1 MTEQL
6 ANKEEK
12 KEHFQHIKELIHHL
26 HRKKFIEPR
35 SVEAILRGIDRDW
48 KSGALQ
54 NFADEHEK
62 RREKFI
68 KKFKVKGKLT
78 AEMKTAI
85 ERVGRVV
92 LSEDEIKEAK
102 ERFGGANYG
111 WSRYSIAPVVH
122 AEQQASHIQLIR
134 TLPLLDGVA
143 RYGEEIHESA
153 HYIHLFIVEKHL
165 EGGDIRDPIM
175 KKLYEYMHGKYGNET
190 IDAVVRG
197 YLGPRYQETVANA
210 LMYGTLHSELRPGD
224 TTDTSRDLR
233 VMVEFRI
240 IGWDIQELGYLAKD
254 DPKKFRELLEN
265 PSWWVEAESVK
276 KLVEKL
282 RGESS

>member
-1 MTEQL
+1 
-6 ANKEEK
+6 
-12 KEHFQHIKELIHHL
+12 
-26 HRKKFIEPR
+26 
-35 SVEAILRGIDRDW
+35 
-48 KSGALQ
+48 
-54 NFADEHEK
+54 
-62 RREKFI
+62 
-68 KKFKVKGKLT
+68 
-78 AEMKTAI
+78 
-85 ERVGRVV
+85 
-92 LSEDEIKEAK
+92 
-102 ERFGGANYG
+102 
-111 WSRYSIAPVVH
+111 
-122 AEQQASHIQLIR
+122 
-134 TLPLLDGVA
+134 
-143 RYGEEIHESA
+143 
-153 HYIHLFIVEKHL
+153 
-165 EGGDIRDPIM
+165 
-175 KKLYEYMHGKYGNET
+175 MHGKYGNET

-240 IGWDIQELGYLAKD
+240 IRWDIQELGYLAKD